1 MGKIDLSINP
11 EDFLKKVTNEKVIN
25 LNEEKMGLKVSLYLH
40 GTSDFLGLFWAK
52 DIVEAKKVMN
62 FYLTAIRPN
71 MKEIELFD
79 VMKTFRFAGIAN
91 PKMVEEWTSL
101 II

>member
-1 MGKIDLSINP
+1 
-11 EDFLKKVTNEKVIN
+11 
-25 LNEEKMGLKVSLYLH
+25 MGLKISMYLH

-62 FYLTAIRPN
+62 FYLATIRPN
-71 MKEIELFD
+71 MKEIELLD